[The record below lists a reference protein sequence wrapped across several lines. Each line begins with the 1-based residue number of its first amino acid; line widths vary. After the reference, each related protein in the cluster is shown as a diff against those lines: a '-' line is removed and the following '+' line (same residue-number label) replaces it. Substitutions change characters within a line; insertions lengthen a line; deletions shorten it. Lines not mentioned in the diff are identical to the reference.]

1 VTDVLLEKL
10 GANRRV
16 VVRPNLGDTSAPAV
30 LIDRDH
36 VVDVRELAGGAV
48 VLASSGLSH
57 FPQKTTGTEY
67 GLFTTK
73 PPHDRFYAARST
85 RTVRRPRPGRGRRS
99 GRASD

>member
-1 VTDVLLEKL
+1 VTPRKEAGGVTDVLLEKL

-36 VVDVRELAGGAV
+36 VVDVRELAGAAV

-57 FPQKTTGTEY
+57 FPQKTTG
-67 GLFTTK
+67 GV
-73 PPHDRFYAARST
+73 
-85 RTVRRPRPGRGRRS
+85 RTVHYQ
-99 GRASD
+99 AAA